1 MGRHL
6 SAVFVCLAAG
16 MALAAVAAAQNAP
29 LPPTYPAKR
38 SVPAYA
44 PDRFVANA
52 DAAVALPG
60 GGSVRE
66 RDFTATVSLAG
77 EWKLSPLAG
86 SKTPFPAAA
95 DLDQGYERPGFDDA
109 AWETIPVPLNWYKKH
124 PEFYGTTQE
133 KPYIKGWYR
142 KRIDVPASA
151 AGQRVVLHF
160 DVVGYEARLFVNGRE
175 AGAHHGD
182 FTPWEVDVTPFVTPG
197 KPAVVALR
205 VFSDFAYEG
214 QAPTVKHVYGS
225 AWATHNIKGGL
236 WQEARLR
243 IEPAVRITE
252 ALVTP
257 ELASSSI
264 RVDCSVRNDTALART
279 VGICAAA
286 VPAERALAAG
296 APVPPA
302 SRVRDVVLQPG
313 MNRLNFRLPL
323 DQPRLWTPDT
333 PNLYHLVLPVVADGR
348 AVSVKTVR
356 FGFRTFKADGDR
368 FLLNGKYVYL
378 FGENCPSVSFGGN
391 PEGPEAE
398 RAALAKYLLG
408 FNALGYNIVRCPHMP
423 IIPVAFEIADEIG
436 LMFYDEWG
444 WAFQDKPDP
453 SFERTNLQELAEWVV
468 RDYNHPSVVMWCCG
482 NEIQYGTN
490 PVVREQLDKQVALLR
505 SLDKSGRPISSFSGG
520 AYGYGTQRL
529 DTDVLDL
536 HCYMGLTD
544 NVWTFWENNM
554 NHIFR
559 LIFPVYGRPGALGKP
574 FIIWECVGYSWGSAT
589 DPNFIRDDID
599 EYLKWTAKDSSW
611 GNPNGIAYAGSLG
624 LAASLD
630 PERSSGYGQEQ
641 IGRRVLE
648 LVRQDPRISGFAP
661 WFQNA
666 SLRAATL
673 WNQPVF
679 CGLRGGSGEANVV
692 PLRNLF
698 AGRETIQQ
706 LFVVNSMPGRL
717 AGGTLKFSLAEAD
730 GSETSLGEQAIPAIA
745 PGTVFSRNVSLMSP
759 RSERARW
766 AQLRLRLLA
775 DGRELS
781 SNFYDVF
788 IQPPAI
794 LTAAIGPV
802 KRVGLLNA
810 GSDGGRAVARILQA
824 LAIPFAKID
833 APEQVAA
840 CQAIILPPA
849 ATEPTALTGN
859 SPLAAALGTWNRNG
873 GDLIVLEQGWAG
885 DFPLISR
892 SFTKVAVALADVIN
906 TQHPLFTG
914 LSQANFEFWSSPEF
928 GLTSQVVASPF
939 TDNALVA
946 RAPLLGQQATY
957 AVVAEGKLGGG
968 RILSSQLEA
977 VSRWGRDSAASV
989 YLRNLLTYT
998 LVADAVPAAG
1008 LRTWSEQANRFAISK
1023 DAAFVGIDLRP
1034 VANVGFRDD
1043 VAADG
1048 RGGWTDQGDNDFRAM
1063 PLGRQVFRNV
1073 PFDIIDP
1080 AHNGG
1085 KSCVALRNP
1094 AQAPF
1099 PARVQGIKVG
1109 ERLRRLFFLHTD
1121 AWGKADK
1128 RSVLKYTV
1136 NYADGRSTVIDV
1148 LDGVNIC
1155 DWWSFAN
1162 LPGAKLA
1169 FSCANASGHQI
1180 GLGIM
1185 EWDDPRGGEVPI
1197 ATLDA
1202 EATDSP
1208 LPIVVAIT
1216 GERIS
1221 PFSVVLQEAAAGAA
1235 GWGACADASA
1245 NVLTTGPAVPVVE
1258 AAVDQADFGPG
1269 TAIRIR
1275 MPAKAADGPI
1285 PAAFKAFPEPEW
1297 RKLAS
1302 VPRQES
1308 SGAINFAPPG
1318 TVSAKK
1324 PQGGYSYLVIEAKA
1338 AADSA
1343 VVLVLPDRSWKDALR
1358 HTLQLRA
1365 ADGWRTY
1372 RLSLDKDFG
1381 LNTKAWG
1388 LDQLRGEFFIYNGTM
1403 GTLSPAADFLIRSIR
1418 LE

>member
-1 MGRHL
+1 MGYQASRAL
-6 SAVFVCLAAG
+6 VGLAAF
-16 MALAAVAAAQNAP
+16 MVLAVVAEAQNAP
-29 LPPTYPAKR
+29 LPPAYPAKR
-38 SVPAYA
+38 PVPAYA
-44 PDRFVANA
+44 PDRFIANS
-52 DAAVALPG
+52 DAVAVLPG
-60 GGSVRE
+60 GTQVKE
-66 RDFTATVSLAG
+66 RDFTTTLSLSADW
-77 EWKLSPLAG
+77 WKLSPLV
-86 SKTPFPAAA
+86 SSSTPFPQDA
-95 DLDQGYERPGFDDA
+95 DLAKGYEKPEFNDA
-109 AWETIPVPLNWYKKH
+109 GWEGIPVPLNWYKRH
-124 PEFYGTTQE
+124 PEFYNTTKD

-142 KRIDVPASA
+142 QTIDIPAAA
-151 AGQRVVLHF
+151 AGRRVVLHF
-160 DVVGYEARLFVNGRE
+160 EVIGYEALLFVNGRE
-175 AGAHHGD
+175 AGSHHGD
-182 FTPWEVDVTPFVTPG
+182 FTPWEIDVTALVTPG
-197 KPAVVALR
+197 KKAVLALR

-225 AWATHNIKGGL
+225 AWAPHNIKGGI
-236 WQEARLR
+236 WQEAWLRL
-243 IEPAVRITE
+243 EPAQRVSE

-257 ELASSSI
+257 EMTTSSI
-264 RVDCSVRNDTALART
+264 LVDCKVVNDAATPCAATIYAALA
-279 VGICAAA
+279 
-286 VPAERALAAG
+286 PAERALATGPAK
-296 APVPPA
+296 AVPV
-302 SRVRDVVLQPG
+302 REVTLQPG
-313 MNRLNFRLPL
+313 VNRLSFRLPL
-323 DQPRLWTPDT
+323 EQPRLWTPDT
-333 PNLYHLVLPVVADGR
+333 PSLYHLLLPVVAGGKT
-348 AVSVKTVR
+348 VSAKTVR

-378 FGENCPSVSFGGN
+378 FGENCPSVVFGGN

-408 FNALGYNIVRCPHMP
+408 FKALGYNIVRCPHMP
-423 IIPVAFEIADEIG
+423 IIPAAFEIADEIG

-444 WAFQDKPDP
+444 WAFQDKLDP
-453 SFERTNLQELAEWVV
+453 SFERTNLQELAEWGV

-482 NEIQYGTN
+482 NEIQYGVN

-505 SLDKSGRPISSFSGG
+505 SIDKSGRPISSFSGG

-544 NVWTFWENNM
+544 NVWTIWENNM

-559 LIFPVYGRPGALGKP
+559 LISPVYGRPGALGKP

-630 PERSSGYGQEQ
+630 PEKSSMYGQEQ
-641 IGRRVLE
+641 IGRRVME
-648 LVRQDPRISGFAP
+648 LIRQDTRISGFAP

-666 SLRAATL
+666 SLSAATL

-679 CGLRGGSGEANVV
+679 CGLRGGAGEASVV
-692 PLRNLF
+692 PLRNIF
-698 AGRETIQQ
+698 SGRETKQL
-706 LFVVNSMPGRL
+706 LFVVNSAPDRL
-717 AGGTLKFSLAEAD
+717 AKATVKLSLAEAD
-730 GSETSLGEQAIPAIA
+730 GSERPLCEAAIPVVA
-745 PGTVFSRNVSLMSP
+745 PGTLVSREVVIKP
-759 RSERARW
+759 ARSEKARW
-766 AQLRLRLLA
+766 AQLRLRLFA
-775 DGRELS
+775 GGKEIS

-788 IQPPAI
+788 IQPSAI
-794 LTAAIGPV
+794 LTSAIGPV
-802 KRVGLLNA
+802 KRTGLLNA
-810 GSDGGRAVARILQA
+810 GSDGGRAVAEILRA
-824 LAIPFAKID
+824 LAIPFVKVGT
-833 APEQVAA
+833 PEQVAA

-849 ATEPTALTGN
+849 ATDPKDLTGN
-859 SPLAAALGTWNRNG
+859 SPLASALATWNRNG

-892 SFTKVAVALADVIN
+892 NFSKVAVALADVIN
-906 TQHPLFTG
+906 TKHPLFTG
-914 LSQANFEFWSSPEF
+914 LSQPNFEFWSSPDF

-957 AVVAEGKLGGG
+957 AVVSEGKLGGG

-977 VSRWGRDSAASV
+977 VARWGKDSAASS
-989 YLRNLLTYT
+989 YLRNLLTYA
-998 LVADAVPAAG
+998 LAADSVPAAG
-1008 LRTWSEQANRFAISK
+1008 IRTWSEQANGFAISK
-1023 DAAFVGIDLRP
+1023 DAAFVGLDLRP
-1034 VANVGFRDD
+1034 VVNVGFNDE

-1048 RGGWTDQGDNDFRAM
+1048 KGGWTDQGSNDFRTM
-1063 PLGRQVFRNV
+1063 PLGRQEFRNI

-1080 AHNGG
+1080 AKNGG
-1085 KSCVALRNP
+1085 KSCLALRNP
-1094 AQAPF
+1094 AMVPF
-1099 PARVQGIKVG
+1099 PTTVKGIKVG

-1197 ATLDA
+1197 TSLDA

-1216 GERIS
+1216 GERIN
-1221 PFSVVLQEAAAGAA
+1221 PFSIVLQAAASGVA
-1235 GWGACADASA
+1235 GWRGCADASA
-1245 NVLTTGPAVPVVE
+1245 NVLASGPAVPVVE
-1258 AAVDQADFGPG
+1258 AAADQADFGTG

-1275 MPAKAADGPI
+1275 MPAKTADGPI
-1285 PAAFKAFPEPEW
+1285 PVAFKAFPDAEW

-1302 VPRQES
+1302 VPKQEA

-1318 TVSAKK
+1318 AVSAKK
-1324 PQGGYSYLVIEAKA
+1324 PQGGYSYLVIEVKA
-1338 AADSA
+1338 VTDGA
-1343 VVLVLPDRSWKDALR
+1343 VVFALPDRSWKDALR
-1358 HTLQLRA
+1358 HPLQLRA

-1372 RLSLDKDFG
+1372 RLSLDKDLG
-1381 LNTKAWG
+1381 LNTKKWG
-1388 LDQLRGEFFIYNGTM
+1388 LDQLRGELFIYNGAI
-1403 GTLSPAADFLIRSIR
+1403 GSASPAADFLIRNIR